1 MTDYL
6 AVAVGGALGCMSRY
20 AVQQMP
26 ALSADRILPTLAVN
40 LLGCLLIGLVATLI
54 DSHGGYRTLRLMAV
68 TGFLGGFTTYST
80 FALDTAT
87 LVRGGEVM
95 KAFAYMAVTLAGG
108 YGAFLI
114 GQFSAQKIL

>member
-6 AVAVGGALGCMSRY
+6 AVAAGGALGCVCRY

-26 ALSADRILPTLAVN
+26 ALSADRVLPTLAVN

-54 DSHGGYRTLRLMAV
+54 DTHGGYRTLRLMAV

-87 LVRGGEVM
+87 LVREGEVM
-95 KAFAYMAVTLAGG
+95 KSVGYMAVTLAGG

>member
-20 AVQQMP
+20 AVQQMS
-26 ALSADRILPTLAVN
+26 ALSADRI
-40 LLGCLLIGLVATLI
+40 LLIGLVATLI
-54 DSHGGYRTLRLMAV
+54 DTHGGYRTLRLMAV